1 MATDPF
7 LTKKSVVGLAER
19 VSLTPPTII
28 SFEIASNQAVIFDDQ
43 ETDYIL
49 KNSVNNFQVLMCWCF
64 AGGEY
69 LGYQE
74 SFPCMAYIHSKEMFC
89 FGACF
94 KDDYSAATNIE
105 IVIDLNTSTVRAHV
119 AL

>member
-19 VSLTPPTII
+19 VSLTTPTII

-94 KDDYSAATNIE
+94 KDDYSAATNIG
-105 IVIDLNTSTVRAHV
+105 IVIDLNTSTVRV
-119 AL
+119 T